1 MTINQHG
8 AGGEITRVV
17 DQFDAVDLG
26 APFKVVL
33 HKAVRVTLKYSIPDT
48 DGLISQIAISR
59 VLNKRKLS
67 GKEIHF
73 IRKAIKAKQKELAQR
88 IEMSAE
94 HLSRCESGAMVMSP
108 TSEKLLRI
116 YALKTAWKLQ
126 KLELCEE
133 TRKLEQM
140 LDRLFD
146 MMKPVSVFDP
156 DDVLELH
163 FNRVPKTP
171 SNGEDLPPNIDG
183 DGHWNADE
191 LKSAA

>member
-1 MTINQHG
+1 M
-8 AGGEITRVV
+8 
-17 DQFDAVDLG
+17 DLS
-26 APFKVVL
+26 ARLPSL
-33 HKAVRVTLKYSIPDT
+33 
-48 DGLISQIAISR
+48 

-73 IRKAIKAKQKELAQR
+73 LRKAIKAKQKELARR
-88 IEMSAE
+88 IFEMSAE

-126 KLELCEE
+126 KLEPCEE

-171 SNGEDLPPNIDG
+171 RNGEDLPKYRRG
-183 DGHWNADE
+183 RSLE
-191 LKSAA
+191 C

>member
-1 MTINQHG
+1 
-8 AGGEITRVV
+8 
-17 DQFDAVDLG
+17 
-26 APFKVVL
+26 
-33 HKAVRVTLKYSIPDT
+33 
-48 DGLISQIAISR
+48 
-59 VLNKRKLS
+59 
-67 GKEIHF
+67 
-73 IRKAIKAKQKELAQR
+73 
-88 IEMSAE
+88 
-94 HLSRCESGAMVMSP
+94 
-108 TSEKLLRI
+108 
-116 YALKTAWKLQ
+116 LKTAWKLQ